1 MDSQFAIVE
10 LMGRQCFGAKVQEV
24 EQFGI
29 KMLRCEV
36 LTNPPYE
43 RDVHPQSLYAL
54 TRCSEE
60 RAKLA
65 CKFLVSATLMP
76 AERVHVALPAPESP
90 FEDPESDEGPDE
102 DQVADDREAFECEQC
117 GNRETVEFDANH
129 MDVPE
134 GWAAVAPGWSL
145 IPRGSDDDVYFCSES
160 CVRDFLNK
168 PSNSDEEALEPEFPE
183 PDESVEVN
191 ESLVMRH
198 ADQDEMG
205 DWYFLERKDGVRLTD
220 TRIEGTRS
228 EMVMLARAIQ
238 AREGYCSNH
247 CGVRIDRDR
256 VYLWSPRNGEHKAV
270 VPLATADALASE
282 IRSFAAGKSGAAD
295 G

>member
-90 FEDPESDEGPDE
+90 FEDPETDDIPFRDPSDEGAGEDE
-102 DQVADDREAFECEQC
+102 GVNDDETFECEQC
-117 GNRETVEFDANH
+117 GNREAVEFNGNH
-129 MDVPE
+129 MDVPD
-134 GWAAVAPGWSL
+134 GWVAVAPEWSL
-145 IPRGSDDDVYFCSES
+145 IARGPDDDVYFCSES
-160 CVRDFLNK
+160 CARAFVAK
-168 PSNSDEEALEPEFPE
+168 PPTTEESA
-183 PDESVEVN
+183 
-191 ESLVMRH
+191 
-198 ADQDEMG
+198 G
-205 DWYFLERKDGVRLTD
+205 D
-220 TRIEGTRS
+220 RS
-228 EMVMLARAIQ
+228 EDTEQ
-238 AREGYCSNH
+238 AEPC
-247 CGVRIDRDR
+247 
-256 VYLWSPRNGEHKAV
+256 
-270 VPLATADALASE
+270 
-282 IRSFAAGKSGAAD
+282 
-295 G
+295 